1 MSTST
6 PSNSSSSLN
15 SPSGL
20 GDSLTLPTS
29 LSGETSPAT
38 SVPSSP
44 DLKPEYDLEIE
55 EKNDEEDTGFPASF
69 PSVPKSTTYATPD
82 EKDAGTPDAWLNRD
96 PRLVRL
102 TGKVS
107 RIIPSGLQYGFF
119 SPCSSLCRDVDDG
132 TYGFIFS
139 SILSIVNRN

>member
-6 PSNSSSSLN
+6 SSNSSSSPA
-15 SPSGL
+15 SPSAL
-20 GDSLTLPTS
+20 GDSLTLPNS

-44 DLKPEYDLEIE
+44 DLNIKPEYDLEIE
-55 EKNDEEDTGFPASF
+55 EKDDEDDNGFPVTF
-69 PSVPKSTTYATPD
+69 PSVPKSTTYSSPD

-107 RIIPSGLQYGFF
+107 RVLPIGLQYVFF
-119 SPCSSLCRDVDDG
+119 FPCSSLCRMLTMARMV
-132 TYGFIFS
+132 S
-139 SILSIVNRN
+139 SFLAPFQL

>member
-6 PSNSSSSLN
+6 SSNSSSSPA
-15 SPSGL
+15 SPSAL
-20 GDSLTLPTS
+20 GDSLTLPNS

-55 EKNDEEDTGFPASF
+55 EKNDEETNGFPVTF
-69 PSVPKSTTYATPD
+69 PSVPKSTTYSSPD

-107 RIIPSGLQYGFF
+107 RPRT
-119 SPCSSLCRDVDDG
+119 SSLQ
-132 TYGFIFS
+132 
-139 SILSIVNRN
+139 